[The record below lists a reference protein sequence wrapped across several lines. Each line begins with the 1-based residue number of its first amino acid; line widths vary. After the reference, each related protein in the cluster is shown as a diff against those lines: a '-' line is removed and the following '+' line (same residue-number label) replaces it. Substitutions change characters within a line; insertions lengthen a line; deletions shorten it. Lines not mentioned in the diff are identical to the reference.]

1 MKDIKQI
8 SDQIVAWLKNYAE
21 TNKRKALV
29 IGVSGGVDS
38 ALVSTLCAKTG
49 LPTICVTMPC
59 HSKEDQTDRG
69 MLHINW
75 LQLECLYKNVQSV
88 RIDLTATFEV
98 FKTTINYLSKDFDMP
113 LAYANTKSRLR
124 MIALY
129 QVATVN
135 EGLVIGTGNKVE
147 DYGVGFFTKYGDGG
161 VDLSP
166 IGDLTK
172 TEVRAMCRELG
183 VLPEL
188 TNAIPTDGLWEDTR
202 TDEQQLGASYEELE
216 WVMWFLDGV
225 GMVGYNPDEL
235 SLRQREVIKSYQK
248 WHNAG
253 QHKLNP
259 IPVFKLYDNK
269 H

>member
-1 MKDIKQI
+1 MKQI

-21 TNKRKALV
+21 TNKRKSFV
-29 IGVSGGVDS
+29 VGVSGGVDS

-49 LPTICVTMPC
+49 IPTICVTMPC

-69 MLHINW
+69 AAHITW
-75 LQLECLYKNVQSV
+75 LQKQWDTVQYV
-88 RIDLTATFEV
+88 RIDLTKAFDA
-98 FKTTINYLSKDFDMP
+98 FKASLCGDFSNN
-113 LAYANTKSRLR
+113 LAFANSKSRLR

-129 QVATVN
+129 QIATAN
-135 EGLVIGTGNKVE
+135 DGLVIGTGNKVE

-172 TEVRAMCRELG
+172 TEVRQMCRELG

-216 WVMWFLDGV
+216 WAMGWTERTETNTRVSNDYVLTK
-225 GMVGYNPDEL
+225 
-235 SLRQREVIKSYQK
+235 REVEVLESYNK

-259 IPVFKLYDNK
+259 IPVFKPNV
-269 H
+269 